1 MREQHVFL
9 YLIVFCL
16 FSSTHSELAI
26 QTTEVLEQWDPYQ
39 LVSYAKQ
46 SGNDI
51 HFIDPN
57 GFVEDE
63 SDVTIIHQKLKS
75 LRDIG
80 VDAVLVVVNQFH
92 PDYGLNRSGM
102 KFFVKEL
109 QYYLIREFPEFN
121 EDNILIICYS
131 IEDERSYFKRGEK
144 VKEELSEDETDK
156 IQVRQISKIRDEK
169 YAQSFKKILD
179 DTIYFMDH
187 CDDCVTFWVGIGF
200 FIFAGT
206 AIVVLL
212 VIQLVICIK
221 GRQISEEEKQKVN
234 LMSAFLSNYSNN
246 HSVLD
251 EVCILCLHSLN
262 IKGPES
268 NRSQLDE
275 SNSFGLSSVKKNQCG
290 HSYHTKCFEDW
301 TLLEDDICPHCIEKL
316 DKDDPVEKVTKKLID
331 IQSKLH
337 KVFNELI
344 FRLEDN
350 KLKYKFSNDF
360 HQGDLTQ
367 LN

>member
-1 MREQHVFL
+1 MRDQHIFL
-9 YLIVFCL
+9 YLLAVCL
-16 FSSTHSELAI
+16 ISSIHCEAFPITK
-26 QTTEVLEQWDPYQ
+26 VLEEWDPYQ
-39 LVSYAKQ
+39 LVSYAK
-46 SGNDI
+46 STGKDI

-63 SDVTIIHQKLKS
+63 NDVTIILEKLKS
-75 LRDIG
+75 LRNIG

-102 KFFVKEL
+102 KFFVKEF
-109 QYYLIREFPEFN
+109 QYYLMKEYPEFT

-131 IEDERSYFKRGEK
+131 IEDERSFFKRGEK

-169 YAQSFKKILD
+169 YAQSFIKILD

-206 AIVVLL
+206 AIVILL
-212 VIQLVICIK
+212 IIQLIICIK
-221 GRQISEEEKQKVN
+221 GRQISEEEKQKVH

-246 HSVLD
+246 PSVLD
-251 EVCILCLHSLN
+251 EVCIFCLYSLN
-262 IKGPES
+262 PKVPES

-275 SNSFGLSSVKKNQCG
+275 SNAFGLNSVKKNQCG

-316 DKDDPVEKVTKKLID
+316 DKEDSVEKVTKKLID

-337 KVFNELI
+337 KVFNELT
-344 FRLEDN
+344 FRFENN